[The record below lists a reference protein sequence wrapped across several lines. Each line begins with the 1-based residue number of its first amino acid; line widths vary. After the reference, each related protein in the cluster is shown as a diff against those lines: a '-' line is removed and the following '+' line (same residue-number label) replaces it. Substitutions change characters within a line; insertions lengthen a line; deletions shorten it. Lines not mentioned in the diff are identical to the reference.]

1 MDSIRFDIESGSY
14 EFYSSEVIPEE
25 ASEFS
30 SDDTSEEVSEVRSE
44 ESSEESS
51 EVNSEVHTSTVDL
64 STIESDLH
72 EIKQGIGYT
81 SLFTVMLFFV
91 IVVYLI
97 QNWLSHYF

>member
-1 MDSIRFDIESGSY
+1 MDSIRYDIESGSY

-25 ASEFS
+25 TSELS

-44 ESSEESS
+44 ESSE
-51 EVNSEVHTSTVDL
+51 VNSEVYTSTVDL